1 MSENINSSISLVSHI
16 HSLSQDFLR
25 IKLAESGLS
34 DFVSSHGNILFQLS
48 SNGSMTMTDLSKK
61 INRDKS
67 TTTVLVRKLEK
78 DGFIVSACINDD
90 KRIKTLSLTEK
101 GKQLKEKID
110 EISHQ
115 LIETFYKDFSDNE
128 KEIFFSSLRKIA
140 KNFELGSE

>member
-1 MSENINSSISLVSHI
+1 MSESINSSISLVSHI

-25 IKLAESGLS
+25 IKLSESGLS

-48 SNGSMTMTDLSKK
+48 NNGSMTMSDLTKK

-78 DGFIVSACINDD
+78 DGFIESACVNND
-90 KRIKTLSLTEK
+90 KRIKTLTLTEK

-115 LIETFYKDFSDNE
+115 LIETFYKDFSEEE
-128 KEIFFSSLRKIA
+128 KELFFTSLKKIA
-140 KNFELGSE
+140 TNFESEI